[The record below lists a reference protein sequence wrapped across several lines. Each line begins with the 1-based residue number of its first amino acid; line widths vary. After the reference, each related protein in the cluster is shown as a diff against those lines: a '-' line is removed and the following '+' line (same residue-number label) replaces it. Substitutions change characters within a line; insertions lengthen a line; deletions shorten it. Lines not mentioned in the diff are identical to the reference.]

1 MPSILSKSVQTA
13 SASVTARVGI
23 HVMRACQVGE
33 QAGSGSPCLWRHLH
47 SPSSV
52 GLYGERRAEGK
63 GEENKVCGVGIRDA
77 AGECSIHGVKEIG
90 VKRLSSVGKKA
101 VEGETSKYC
110 VKAKQL
116 SVNCFVF

>member
-1 MPSILSKSVQTA
+1 MI
-13 SASVTARVGI
+13 
-23 HVMRACQVGE
+23 RACQDGE
-33 QAGSGSPCLWRHLH
+33 QAGSVSPCPWRHLH

-52 GLYGERRAEGK
+52 GLDGNKQQKVEGK
-63 GEENKVCGVGIRDA
+63 GEENKVCGTGTREA
-77 AGECSIHGVKEIG
+77 AECSIHGVKEIG

-116 SVNCFVF
+116 SVNCSVF